1 MIAKSDLVI
10 LAISATLLVAGIY
23 RWQSNLS
30 QPSGRSSVAENT
42 RSDKPVASNTNS
54 LTAQPG
60 NTEVNANTAPAAGI
74 ESPVQSN
81 FGSAAQPVGQ
91 ASNTQN
97 TDSAL
102 SVNASSAPLQSSNSV
117 DNSLYGE
124 YTVEP
129 GDSLSRIAINYG
141 TTVDTLRSINNIS
154 GSLINVGQNIRYPLP
169 AN

>member
-30 QPSGRSSVAENT
+30 QPSGRSSVAESSRT
-42 RSDKPVASNTNS
+42 DKPRTSNTNS
-54 LTAQPG
+54 LTAKPT
-60 NTEVNANTAPAAGI
+60 NTQANSSTPPVTAI

-81 FGSAAQPVGQ
+81 FGDTVQSTGQ
-91 ASNTQN
+91 AVNTQN
-97 TDSAL
+97 TSAT
-102 SVNASSAPLQSSNSV
+102 SSANSASLETSNAV
-117 DNSLYGE
+117 DTSLYGD

-141 TTVDTLRSINNIS
+141 TTVNTLRSINNIS